1 MGGRQ
6 VVGNEVKAIREWDP
20 GVGGGQSVN
29 LKKPLDFDLN
39 KIRNQQRDQ
48 EGRPG
53 SALALRF

>member
-20 GVGGGQSVN
+20 GVGGGRRSVN

-39 KIRNQQRDQ
+39 KIRNQQRDRRW
-48 EGRPG
+48 ED
-53 SALALRF
+53 SL

>member
-20 GVGGGQSVN
+20 GVGGGRSVN

-39 KIRNQQRDQ
+39 KIRNQQRDTSTEDQ
-48 EGRPG
+48 DPP
-53 SALALRF
+53 